1 MKNVVLLGPP
11 GAGKGTLA
19 ARLVRE
25 FGFMHVSTGDMLRE
39 EVAQNTP
46 LGQLAKGY
54 MARGELVP
62 DEVILSMVRQRV
74 DAKKGVLFDGF
85 PRTIAQAE
93 GLERF
98 TTVDLVVFLEVDQ
111 DEVVRRLS
119 SRRVCANCGAIY
131 NLITQPPKVEGKCD
145 VCGGTLVQREDDK
158 PEVVA
163 RRFAVYMRDSAPL
176 ISYYEARGIL
186 RRVRADRSPDE
197 VFHAVAEVLRQ

>member
-11 GAGKGTLA
+11 GAGKGTVATRLA
-19 ARLVRE
+19 RE
-25 FGFMHVSTGDMLRE
+25 FRFLHVSTGDMLRE

-54 MARGELVP
+54 MERGELVP

-85 PRTIAQAE
+85 PRTLAQAE

-98 TTVDLVVFLEVDQ
+98 TEVDLVVFLEVSKE
-111 DEVVRRLS
+111 EVVRRLS
-119 SRRVCANCGAIY
+119 SRRICSRCGAVY
-131 NLITQPPKVEGKCD
+131 NLVTQPPKVEGRCD
-145 VCGGTLVQREDDK
+145 LCGGPLIQREDDK

-163 RRFAVYMRDSAPL
+163 RRFEVYMKESAPL
-176 ISYYEARGIL
+176 ITYYEQRGLL
-186 RRVRADRSPDE
+186 RRVRADRSPEE
-197 VFHAVAEVLRQ
+197 VFQAVAEVLRP

>member
-25 FGFMHVSTGDMLRE
+25 FGFLHVSTGDMLRE

-46 LGQLAKGY
+46 LGQLAQGY

-119 SRRVCANCGAIY
+119 SRRVCAQCGAIY

>member
-11 GAGKGTLA
+11 GAGKGTVA
-19 ARLVRE
+19 ARLARA
-25 FGFMHVSTGDMLRE
+25 FGLFHVSTGDMLRE

-85 PRTIAQAE
+85 PRTLAQAE

-98 TTVDLVVFLEVDQ
+98 THVDLVVFLEVDRE
-111 DEVVRRLS
+111 EVVRRLS
-119 SRRVCANCGAIY
+119 SRRVCAQCGAIY
-131 NLITQPPKVEGKCD
+131 NLLTQPPKVEGKCD
-145 VCGGTLVQREDDK
+145 LCGGALVQREDDK

-163 RRFAVYMRDSAPL
+163 RRFEVYMRDSAPL
-176 ISYYEARGIL
+176 IAYYEARGIL

-197 VFHAVAEVLRQ
+197 VFQAVAEVLRA

>member
-1 MKNVVLLGPP
+1 MKNVFLLGPP

-25 FGFMHVSTGDMLRE
+25 FGFLHVSTGDMLRE

-62 DEVILSMVRQRV
+62 DEVILTMVRQRV

-119 SRRVCANCGAIY
+119 SRRVCAQCGAIY

>member
-11 GAGKGTLA
+11 GAGKGTVA
-19 ARLVRE
+19 ARLARE
-25 FGFMHVSTGDMLRE
+25 FGLLHVSTGDMLRE

-54 MARGELVP
+54 MERGELVP

-85 PRTIAQAE
+85 PRTLAQAE

-98 TTVDLVVFLEVDQ
+98 THVDLVVFLEVEQ
-111 DEVVRRLS
+111 EEVVRRLS
-119 SRRVCANCGAIY
+119 SRRVCAQCGAIY
-131 NLITQPPKVEGKCD
+131 NLLTQPPKVEGKCD
-145 VCGGTLVQREDDK
+145 LCGGVLVQRADDR

-163 RRFAVYMRDSAPL
+163 RRFEVYMRDSAPL
-176 ISYYEARGIL
+176 VSYYEARGIL
-186 RRVRADRSPDE
+186 RRVRADRSPNE
-197 VFHAVAEVLRQ
+197 VFQEVAEVLRA

>member
-11 GAGKGTLA
+11 GAGKGTVATRLA
-19 ARLVRE
+19 RE
-25 FGFMHVSTGDMLRE
+25 FHFLHVSTGDMLRE

-54 MARGELVP
+54 MERGELVP

-85 PRTIAQAE
+85 PRTLAQAE

-98 TTVDLVVFLEVDQ
+98 TEVDLVVFLEVSKE
-111 DEVVRRLS
+111 EVVRRLS
-119 SRRVCANCGAIY
+119 SRRICSHCGAVY
-131 NLITQPPKVEGKCD
+131 NLVTQPPKVEGRCD
-145 VCGGTLVQREDDK
+145 LCGGPLIQREDDK

-163 RRFAVYMRDSAPL
+163 RRFEVYMKESAPL
-176 ISYYEARGIL
+176 ITYYEQRGLL
-186 RRVRADRSPDE
+186 RRVRADRSPEE
-197 VFHAVAEVLRQ
+197 VFQAVAEVLRP

>member
-25 FGFMHVSTGDMLRE
+25 FGFLHVSTGDMLRE

-186 RRVRADRSPDE
+186 HRVRADRSPDE

>member
-19 ARLVRE
+19 SRLAQE
-25 FGFMHVSTGDMLRE
+25 FGFLHVSTGDMLRE
-39 EVAQNTP
+39 EVARGTP
-46 LGQLAKGY
+46 LGQLARGY
-54 MARGELVP
+54 MSRGELVP

-74 DAKKGVLFDGF
+74 DAQKGVLFDGF
-85 PRTIAQAE
+85 PRTVAQAE

-98 TTVDLVVFLEVDQ
+98 TTVDVVVFLEVER

-119 SRRVCANCGAIY
+119 SRRVCKDCGAVY
-131 NLITQPPKVEGKCD
+131 NLITQPPHQPGKCD
-145 VCGGTLVQREDDK
+145 RCGGELIQREDDK

-163 RRFAVYMRDSAPL
+163 RRFEVYMKDSAPL
-176 ISYYEARGIL
+176 VDYYAKKGIL

-197 VFHAVAEVLRQ
+197 VFREVAELLR

>member
-25 FGFMHVSTGDMLRE
+25 FGFLHVSTGDMLRE

>member
-11 GAGKGTLA
+11 GAGKGTVA
-19 ARLVRE
+19 ARLVQE
-25 FGFMHVSTGDMLRE
+25 FKFLHVSTGDMLRE

-98 TTVDLVVFLEVDQ
+98 TTVDLVIFLEVEQ
-111 DEVVRRLS
+111 EEVVRRLS
-119 SRRVCANCGAIY
+119 SRVVCSACGAVY
-131 NLITQPPKVEGKCD
+131 NLITQPPRVQGKCD
-145 VCGGTLVQREDDK
+145 QCGGTLVQREDDK

-176 ISYYEARGIL
+176 VAYYEGRGML

-197 VFHAVAEVLRQ
+197 VFQAIAEVLRS

>member
-11 GAGKGTLA
+11 GAGKGTVA
-19 ARLVRE
+19 SRLVQE
-25 FGFMHVSTGDMLRE
+25 FKFLHVSTGDMLRE

-74 DAKKGVLFDGF
+74 NARKGVLFDGF
-85 PRTIAQAE
+85 PRTMAQAE

-98 TTVDLVVFLEVDQ
+98 TTVDLVIFLEVAR
-111 DEVVRRLS
+111 DEVVRRLA
-119 SRRVCANCGAIY
+119 SRLVCQACGAVY
-131 NLITQPPKVEGKCD
+131 NLFTHPPKVQGKCD
-145 VCGGTLVQREDDK
+145 QCGGVLVQREDDK

-163 RRFAVYMRDSAPL
+163 HRFEVYMRDSAPL
-176 ISYYEARGIL
+176 IAYYERRGLL

-197 VFHAVAEVLRQ
+197 VFHTIVEVLRS

>member
-11 GAGKGTLA
+11 GAGKGTVA
-19 ARLVRE
+19 SRLVQE
-25 FGFMHVSTGDMLRE
+25 FKFLHVSTGDMLRE

-74 DAKKGVLFDGF
+74 NARKGVLFDGF
-85 PRTIAQAE
+85 PRTMAQAE

-98 TTVDLVVFLEVDQ
+98 TTVDLVIFLEVAR
-111 DEVVRRLS
+111 DEVVRRLA
-119 SRRVCANCGAIY
+119 SRLVCQACGAVY
-131 NLITQPPKVEGKCD
+131 NSFTHPPKVQGKCD
-145 VCGGTLVQREDDK
+145 QCGGVLVQREDDK

-163 RRFAVYMRDSAPL
+163 HRFEVYMRDSAPL
-176 ISYYEARGIL
+176 IAYYERRGLL

-197 VFHAVAEVLRQ
+197 VFHTIVEVLRS

>member
-11 GAGKGTLA
+11 GAGKGTVATRLA
-19 ARLVRE
+19 RE
-25 FGFMHVSTGDMLRE
+25 FRFLHVSTGDMLRE

-54 MARGELVP
+54 MERGELVP

-85 PRTIAQAE
+85 PRTLAQAE

-98 TTVDLVVFLEVDQ
+98 TEVDLVVFLEVSKE
-111 DEVVRRLS
+111 EVVRRLS
-119 SRRVCANCGAIY
+119 SRRICSRCGAVY
-131 NLITQPPKVEGKCD
+131 NLVTQPPKVEGRCD
-145 VCGGTLVQREDDK
+145 LCGGLLIQREDDK

-163 RRFAVYMRDSAPL
+163 RRFEVYMKESAPL
-176 ISYYEARGIL
+176 ITYYEQRGLL
-186 RRVRADRSPDE
+186 RRVRADRSPEE
-197 VFHAVAEVLRQ
+197 VFQAVAEVLRP

>member
-25 FGFMHVSTGDMLRE
+25 FGFLHVSTGDMLRE

-119 SRRVCANCGAIY
+119 SRRVCAQCGAIY